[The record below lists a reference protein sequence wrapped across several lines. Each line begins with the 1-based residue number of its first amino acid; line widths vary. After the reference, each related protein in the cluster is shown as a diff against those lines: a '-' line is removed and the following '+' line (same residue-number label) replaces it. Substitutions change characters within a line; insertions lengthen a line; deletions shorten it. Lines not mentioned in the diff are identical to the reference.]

1 MQPITDPRDGDAED
15 DASST
20 KQRSLLSLAGSL
32 LAEISLPKLVVAWMW
47 LIGVP
52 GLLLGV
58 APLLA
63 SVWLSTV
70 STKVAYAVSGV
81 WSALVLAAVLAL
93 GWFGGR
99 RLVRIA
105 EGSFWALTSLAV
117 QPIYA
122 LAREGLRHLAEAVLA
137 KGAGQARRARLR
149 AATAA
154 VAGLA
159 VAVPAVL
166 LVVWLWPSTRW
177 SGSMADLA
185 APLRLA
191 AAGAANAAVLIA
203 GYFAAAAAV
212 WGIADATMSQPRTRR
227 FSGAGGESDPDEAS
241 PGTAQPDAMVRRWRV
256 AHLSDVH
263 IVGERFGFRIECGRA
278 GPRGNGR
285 LHRVL
290 ARLAEIHA
298 SAPLDLVLITGDVT
312 DAGRSAEW
320 AEFFDALAPYPE
332 LVARM
337 LIQPGNHDVNVVD
350 RANPARLDLP
360 FSPVKRLR
368 QVRTLSAIAAVQG
381 DRVHVVD
388 LAAGKV
394 GPILGAALAP
404 HRDALARFAD
414 RAALR
419 GVPAVADAWAR
430 AFPLVL
436 PPATPD
442 GLGVVLLD
450 SNADTHFSF
459 TNALGLVTAEQMRGV
474 EIALEAHPA
483 ACWLVALH
491 HHVVEYPMPAKQLSE
506 RIGTA
511 LVNGTW
517 FVRRLQRLVPD
528 AVVMH
533 GHRHVDWI
541 GTCGDLTIVSA
552 PSPVMGATNDRDT
565 AFYIHTLARDAQ
577 GRLHLLTPERVV
589 IPGVTEE

>member
-32 LAEISLPKLVVAWMW
+32 LAEISLPKLVVAWVW

-52 GLLLGV
+52 ALLLGV

-93 GWFGGR
+93 GWYGGR

-191 AAGAANAAVLIA
+191 AAGAANAAVLIV

-212 WGIADATMSQPRTRR
+212 WGIADATMDQPRTRR
-227 FSGAGGESDPDEAS
+227 FSVKAGEAGPDEAS
-241 PGTAQPDAMVRRWRV
+241 PDATPRPVARRWRV
-256 AHLSDVH
+256 AHLSDIH
-263 IVGERFGFRIECGRA
+263 IVGERWGFRIECGRA

-298 SAPLDLVLITGDVT
+298 SEPLDLVLITGDVT

-320 AEFFDALAPYPE
+320 AEFFDALTPYPD
-332 LVARM
+332 LAARL

-360 FSPVKRLR
+360 FSPIKRLR

-381 DRVHVVD
+381 SRVNVVD
-388 LAAGKV
+388 LQARKI
-394 GPILGAALAP
+394 GPTLDTALAP
-404 HRDALARFAD
+404 HRKMLASFAD

-419 GVPAVADAWAR
+419 DVPAVADVWAQS
-430 AFPLVL
+430 FPLVL
-436 PPATPD
+436 PPETPD

-474 EIALEAHPA
+474 EIAIEAHPA

-491 HHVVEYPMPAKQLSE
+491 HHVVEYPMPAKELSE

-517 FVRRLQRLVPD
+517 FVRRLQKLVPD

-565 AFYIHTLARDAQ
+565 AFYVHTLARDAE
-577 GRLHLLTPERVV
+577 GRLHLLAPDRIV
-589 IPGVTEE
+589 IPGEAEG